1 MPIDNNRDKTAM
13 MQNINI
19 DELSINT
26 IRFLSVDAVEKAKSG
41 HPGTPMGAATLAY
54 VLWDRFLKHNPK
66 DPQWINRDRFVLSA
80 GHASMLLYSLLF
92 LTGYDL
98 SLEEIKNFRQWGSK
112 TPGHPEYGLTPGVE
126 TTTGPLGQGFANGVG
141 MAIGERILSQRFNRP
156 GFEIFDHYTYALVS
170 DGDMEEGVS
179 SEAGSLAGALKLGK
193 LIYLY
198 DSNQIQQDG
207 PTSDSLLENVALRF
221 QAYDWNVIGPIDGM
235 DAEAVNSALITAQS
249 QKLRPNLIICRT
261 IIGYGSPNKA
271 GTEKAHGEALG
282 EDEVRLTKENLQWP
296 FKEPFAVP
304 EDALTHFRKATDRGK
319 GLQEG
324 WQTRFDEYRQKYP
337 ELAQQIE
344 SEMRGELPTG
354 WDQELEQQLN
364 NFTKSTATRDASGV
378 LLNHIASKVP
388 SLWGG
393 AADLAVST
401 RTLLKGSGDFSA
413 GNYAGR
419 NLRFGLREHAM
430 GAITNGIALH
440 GGIIPFAASFL
451 IFSDYMRP
459 PMRLASLMKLRIIY
473 IFSHDSIAL
482 GEDGPTHQ
490 PVEQLMGLRMIP
502 NLMLIRPAD
511 ATETLEAW
519 KIAMFR
525 REGPTALI
533 LTRQPVPVLD
543 RSALSPASGVRK
555 GGYILWESGTNPQV
569 ILMGTGSEVHTAL
582 EAGRILK
589 GKNIAARV
597 VSLPCWSLF
606 DSQSESYRNGVLPPE
621 ISARISIEAGTPL
634 GWEHYVGLKGHAIGI
649 SRFGASA
656 PGNVIYEKL
665 GLTAQQVVDE
675 ALRLL

>member
-1 MPIDNNRDKTAM
+1 METDDK
-13 MQNINI
+13 N
-19 DELSINT
+19 ELFINT

-54 VLWDRFLKHNPK
+54 ILWDRFLKHNPK
-66 DPQWINRDRFVLSA
+66 DPHWHNRDRFVLSA

-98 SLEEIKNFRQWGSK
+98 SLEDIKYFRQWGSK
-112 TPGHPEYGLTPGVE
+112 TPGHPEYGITPGVE

-141 MAIGERILSQRFNRP
+141 MAIAERILAGRFNRP
-156 GFEIFDHYTYALVS
+156 GYEIIDHYTYALVS
-170 DGDMEEGVS
+170 DGDMEEGVG
-179 SEAGSLAGALKLGK
+179 SEAASLAGALKLGK

-198 DSNQIQQDG
+198 DSNRIQQDG
-207 PTSDSLLENVALRF
+207 PTSASFLENVGQRY

-235 DAEAVNSALITAQS
+235 DPEAVNTALVAAQS

-282 EDEVRLTKENLQWP
+282 EDEVILTKENLKWP

-304 EDALTHFRKATDRGK
+304 EEALTHFREALKRGQGFQNK
-319 GLQEG
+319 WLRKFSEYQE
-324 WQTRFDEYRQKYP
+324 KYP
-337 ELAQQIE
+337 ELARQLE
-344 SEMRGELPTG
+344 SELKGELPAE
-354 WDQELEQQLN
+354 WDKELEAQIKNITQP
-364 NFTKSTATRDASGV
+364 TATRDASGM
-378 LLNHIASKVP
+378 LLNYIANRVP

-393 AADLAVST
+393 SADLAGST
-401 RTLLKGSGDFSA
+401 RTILKGLGGFGPD
-413 GNYAGR
+413 NNLGR

-430 GAITNGIALH
+430 GAIASGMALH

-459 PMRLASLMKLRIIY
+459 PIRLAAIMKLQIIY
-473 IFSHDSIAL
+473 VFTHDSFGL

-490 PVEQLMGLRMIP
+490 PVEQIMGLRMIP

-511 ATETLEAW
+511 ANETAEAW
-519 KIAMFR
+519 KIAMQR
-525 REGPTALI
+525 REGPTVLI

-543 RSALSPASGVRK
+543 RSTFSPATGVRK
-555 GGYILWESGTNPQV
+555 GGYVLWESAPNPQI
-569 ILMGTGSEVHTAL
+569 ILIGTGSEVHIAL
-582 EAGRILK
+582 EAGRSLREK
-589 GKNIAARV
+589 GIAARV

-606 DSQSESYRNGVLPPE
+606 DSQSEAYRNSVLPPG
-621 ISARISIEAGTPL
+621 ISARVSIEAGTPI
-634 GWEHYVGLKGHAIGI
+634 GWEHYLGLKGKAIGI

-656 PGNVIYEKL
+656 PGKLIYEKL
-665 GLTAQQVVDE
+665 GLTAQDAVDE
-675 ALRLL
+675 SLILLRRNNPGNAESR